1 MTSREKILKIKRA
14 TKRLDC
20 SVLIRTGRA
29 SPGLMLA
36 EGEADNVGLWTEA
49 VRKLRYKM
57 YQQMKKE
64 EVDQKRLEVPAG
76 EVLETESIR
85 EFARVAKKDE
95 ELGRWWE
102 EAMGFANG
110 EPKPVGLK

>member
-1 MTSREKILKIKRA
+1 
-14 TKRLDC
+14 
-20 SVLIRTGRA
+20 
-29 SPGLMLA
+29 
-36 EGEADNVGLWTEA
+36 
-49 VRKLRYKM
+49 
-57 YQQMKKE
+57 MKKE

-76 EVLETESIR
+76 EVLETDSIR
-85 EFARVAKKDE
+85 EFAAFVRKDE